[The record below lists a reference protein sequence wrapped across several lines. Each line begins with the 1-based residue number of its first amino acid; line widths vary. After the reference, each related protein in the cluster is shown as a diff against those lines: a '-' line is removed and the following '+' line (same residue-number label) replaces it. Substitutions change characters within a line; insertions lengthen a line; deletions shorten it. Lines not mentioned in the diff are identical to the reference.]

1 MPQQDFN
8 AAERQAIMRAREMYS
23 RAMPVQNAD
32 PVFHKQP
39 NQPPT
44 AHSAHQNINYQP
56 PLPPRQE
63 QQNPRQGSNPFS
75 RSASP
80 FSMFFDGDMKLIIAM
95 MLLLSGDGGDTLLLM
110 ALIYIML

>member
-39 NQPPT
+39 NRPT
-44 AHSAHQNINYQP
+44 TDHSAHQQNSNHQP

-63 QQNPRQGSNPFS
+63 SKNPRQGFNPFG
-75 RSASP
+75 
-80 FSMFFDGDMKLIIAM
+80 MFFDGDMKLIIAM
-95 MLLLSGDGGDTLLLM
+95 MLLLSSDGGDTLLLM
-110 ALIYIML
+110 ALMYIML

>member
-39 NQPPT
+39 NRPT
-44 AHSAHQNINYQP
+44 TDHSAHQQNSNHQP
-56 PLPPRQE
+56 PPPPRQE
-63 QQNPRQGSNPFS
+63 SKNPRQGFNPLG
-75 RSASP
+75 
-80 FSMFFDGDMKLIIAM
+80 MFFDGDMKLIIAM

-110 ALIYIML
+110 ALMYIML

>member
-39 NQPPT
+39 NQPQM

-63 QQNPRQGSNPFS
+63 QQNPRQSSNHFG

>member
-44 AHSAHQNINYQP
+44 SHSAHQNTNYQP

-63 QQNPRQGSNPFS
+63 QQNPRQSSNPFG

>member
-23 RAMPVQNAD
+23 RATPQSGE
-32 PVFHKQP
+32 PIFHKQP
-39 NQPPT
+39 PPPPPP
-44 AHSAHQNINYQP
+44 INKP
-56 PLPPRQE
+56 PRHNTQPPRQKPM
-63 QQNPRQGSNPFS
+63 QNSFLG
-75 RSASP
+75 
-80 FSMFFDGDMKLIIAM
+80 MLFDGDMKLIIAM

>member
-39 NQPPT
+39 NRPAT
-44 AHSAHQNINYQP
+44 EHSAHQNSNHQP

-63 QQNPRQGSNPFS
+63 NKNPRQGFNP
-75 RSASP
+75 
-80 FSMFFDGDMKLIIAM
+80 
-95 MLLLSGDGGDTLLLM
+95 SGDGGDTLLLM
-110 ALIYIML
+110 ALMYIML

>member
-8 AAERQAIMRAREMYS
+8 AAERQAIMRAREMFS

-39 NQPPT
+39 NRPAT
-44 AHSAHQNINYQP
+44 EHSAHQQNSNHQP

-63 QQNPRQGSNPFS
+63 SKNPRQGFNPLG
-75 RSASP
+75 
-80 FSMFFDGDMKLIIAM
+80 MFFDGDMKLIIAM

-110 ALIYIML
+110 ALMYIML

>member
-23 RAMPVQNAD
+23 RAMPVQNTD
-32 PVFHKQP
+32 SVFHKQP

-63 QQNPRQGSNPFS
+63 HQNPRQGFNPFG
-75 RSASP
+75 
-80 FSMFFDGDMKLIIAM
+80 MFFDGDMKLIIAM

-110 ALIYIML
+110 ALMYIML